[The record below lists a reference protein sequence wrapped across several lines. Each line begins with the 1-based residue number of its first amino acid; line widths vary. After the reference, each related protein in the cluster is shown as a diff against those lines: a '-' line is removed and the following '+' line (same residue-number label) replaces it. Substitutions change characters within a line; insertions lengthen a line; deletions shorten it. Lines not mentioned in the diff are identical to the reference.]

1 MASRS
6 DAPGE
11 LEMLRRFV
19 NTLNVE
25 DATDALDTPAG
36 LHAWLTGNDLLDP
49 GEKVTARDRREAVAV
64 REALRALL
72 LANNGAPLV
81 PAAFDALNAAAT
93 RARLEAR
100 FVPPGVAAVA
110 PRATGVAGALG
121 RLLHIA
127 HEAMADGTWERLKA
141 CSDDA
146 CHWAFYDHSRN
157 ASGRWCSMQVC
168 GNRNKG
174 RTFRARHRISPAGT
188 G

>member
-6 DAPGE
+6 EAPGG

-19 NTLNVE
+19 NTLDVE
-25 DATDALDTPAG
+25 DATDALDTPAE

-49 GEKVTARDRREAVAV
+49 GAKVTARDRREAVAV
-64 REALRALL
+64 REAFRALL
-72 LANNGAPLV
+72 LANNGAPLDL
-81 PAAFDALNAAAT
+81 AAFDALNAAAG
-93 RARLEAR
+93 RARLEAH
-100 FVPPGVAAVA
+100 FVPPGSSVVA

-127 HEAMADGTWERLKA
+127 HAAMTDGTWERLKA
-141 CSDDA
+141 CRDDT
-146 CHWAFYDHSRN
+146 CQWAFYDRSRN

-174 RTFRARHRISPAGT
+174 RTFRARHRISPAD
-188 G
+188 